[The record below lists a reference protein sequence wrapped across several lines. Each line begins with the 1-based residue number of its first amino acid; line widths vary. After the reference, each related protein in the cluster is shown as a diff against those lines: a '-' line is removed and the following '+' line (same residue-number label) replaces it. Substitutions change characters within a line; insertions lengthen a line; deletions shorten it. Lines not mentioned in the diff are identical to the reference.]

1 MVFSFA
7 YLKGGSL
14 GIGSLKFSY
23 GGSFMAIGGISSD
36 KICCAHRPFSPPYL
50 DGAFPLEAP
59 TLSSDV
65 RPHHLRRGVI
75 LRQVGSM
82 LML

>member
-1 MVFSFA
+1 MEVPLWRLEEFQVTKFVA
-7 YLKGGSL
+7 H
-14 GIGSLKFSY
+14 IGPLV
-23 GGSFMAIGGISSD
+23 
-36 KICCAHRPFSPPYL
+36 PPYL

-59 TLSSDV
+59 TLSFDV